1 MVVVRRQIPMISL
14 GRQTSISPLLM
25 SLAFVIGLGG
35 VILAIW
41 PYRASLPETAI
52 SPDPVVATVGPRT
65 ITLQA
70 LERSLALPLYMAD
83 LKRHQLLQQGVQH
96 QIDEE
101 LLTAEAIKRD
111 ISVSQ
116 LLDEAS
122 QSESIAR
129 LANLP
134 GPVKRLTPAPLPG
147 QPVTS
152 ADPELQSKIRQALL
166 VSLRR
171 QTDIRITLP
180 VLEPP
185 VLPVSADDDPRI
197 GPDSAPVTIIEFS
210 DFQCPF
216 CQRSVGVLRE
226 LRRIYGDR
234 IRVVYRDFPGQNHPH
249 AVSAAEAA
257 QCAHEQ
263 GKFWD
268 YHDLLFSR
276 QAPEASWNFLALA
289 AELHLK
295 TEDFGGCLNSGRF
308 RAEIYKDF
316 QDGLR
321 LGINSTPTFFINGR
335 PLIGAQPLSAFQA
348 LIDKALHEQQ
358 HS

>member
-1 MVVVRRQIPMISL
+1 MTCL
-14 GRQTSISPLLM
+14 GRQLSISPLLM

-35 VILAIW
+35 VFLAIW
-41 PYRASLPETAI
+41 PYRASPPEAGI
-52 SPDPVVATVGPRT
+52 SSDPIVATVGTRT

-70 LERSLALPLYMAD
+70 LERSLALPLYTAD
-83 LKRHQLLQQGVQH
+83 LKRQQLLQQGIQH
-96 QIDEE
+96 KIDEE
-101 LLTAEAIKRD
+101 LLAVEATKRD

-134 GPVKRLTPAPLPG
+134 GPVKRLTPTPLRDG

-152 ADPELQSKIRQALL
+152 PDPELQAKIRQALL

-180 VLEPP
+180 ALEPP
-185 VLPVSADDDPRI
+185 VLPVSADDDPGV
-197 GPDSAPVTIIEFS
+197 GPDNAPVTIVEFS

-226 LRRIYGDR
+226 LRRMYGDK

-249 AVSAAEAA
+249 ALPAAEAA

-276 QAPEASWNFLALA
+276 QAPETSWNFLALA
-289 AELHLK
+289 AEVHLQ
-295 TEDFGGCLNSGRF
+295 TESFKGCLNSGRF

-316 QDGLR
+316 QDGVR

-335 PLIGAQPLSAFQA
+335 PLIGAQPIPAFQA
-348 LIDKALHEQQ
+348 LIDKALQEQQ